1 MKVTSQLYGQFL
13 LNTQIN
19 YTGTYLADHI
29 DRLNHNSIDRYLK
42 NNKLSPKAIW
52 ENVKN
57 DIIFSNDGKI
67 LFDDIVLPKR
77 HSKKIE
83 NTRHC

>member
-29 DRLNHNSIDRYLK
+29 DGLNHNSIYRYLR
-42 NNKLSPKAIW
+42 NNKLSPKVIW

-57 DIIFSNDGKI
+57 DIIFSNETLTSKI
-67 LFDDIVLPKR
+67 IKQ
-77 HSKKIE
+77 
-83 NTRHC
+83 N